1 MTFIK
6 SHYYIN
12 GKERFRFVVSN
23 ASAFKIKNS
32 ACCAHIV
39 ILYITNITQIISLLA
54 GYCVVC
60 NRGF

>member
-23 ASAFKIKNS
+23 ASAFKIKKF
-32 ACCAHIV
+32 CVLCAHRHFIH
-39 ILYITNITQIISLLA
+39 Y
-54 GYCVVC
+54 
-60 NRGF
+60 